1 MRSKYKQ
8 TQLNIWTLLL
18 SLQIHWKQKCN
29 WLSSSIT
36 HIKYVDLI
44 WSLPRYV
51 NLTAIGSGAY
61 GQVKKDQSGQL
72 LFWPMLSK
80 SKPLKIVLTFIP
92 PAQVC
97 SAEDTSLR
105 SADGKFIKVAQIAN
119 CQQLDNW
126 TNMIK
131 FDKILGIC
139 NGFQQQHLANMAKY
153 GWLRVQIFL
162 QK

>member
-18 SLQIHWKQKCN
+18 SLLIHWKRKYN

-61 GQVKKDQSGQL
+61 GQVKKDQPGQL
-72 LFWPMLSK
+72 LFSPMLSK

-119 CQQLDNW
+119 CQKLD
-126 TNMIK
+126 K
-131 FDKILGIC
+131 YDKVRQNIGNLQWRPI
-139 NGFQQQHLANMAKY
+139 QHPANIAKY
-153 GWLRVQIFL
+153 VWLGVLIFL